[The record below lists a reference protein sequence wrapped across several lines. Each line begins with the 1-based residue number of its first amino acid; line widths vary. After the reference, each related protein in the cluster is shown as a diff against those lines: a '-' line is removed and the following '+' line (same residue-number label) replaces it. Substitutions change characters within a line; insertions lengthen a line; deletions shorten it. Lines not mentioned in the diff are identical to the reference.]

1 MRQMKV
7 ILKAADAYVATL
19 LGPEQVPTL
28 ILGLGPVGLRRGG
41 ALSTYF
47 RVRVRVRVVDL
58 EVRWDRTKLSHDR

>member
-1 MRQMKV
+1 MPLTLN
-7 ILKAADAYVATL
+7 LKHRHVATL
-19 LGPEQVPTL
+19 MGPEQVPTL

-47 RVRVRVRVVDL
+47 RVRGRVRAVDL

>member
-1 MRQMKV
+1 M
-7 ILKAADAYVATL
+7 
-19 LGPEQVPTL
+19 GPEQVPTL

-47 RVRVRVRVVDL
+47 RVRGRVRVVDL